1 MPRLRLP
8 RGTAVV
14 PDAQQQQRLH
24 EQVHGNVLFLSFFY
38 AANPRAVL
46 RVPWPET
53 RAQPQGERC
62 SRRKLIMPGI
72 ALQFSMARR

>member
-24 EQVHGNVLFLSFFY
+24 EQVHGNVLFLSCFFY

-53 RAQPQGERC
+53 RAQPQGGQRGAVAE
-62 SRRKLIMPGI
+62 S
-72 ALQFSMARR
+72 